1 MSQRESN
8 LVWLRDILEHLAA
21 AQQQLE
27 WSDDPE
33 ATRLVTEQMLRD
45 LERCR
50 RLCEALHRR
59 YASLPAAV

>member
-21 AQQQLE
+21 AQQRLE

-33 ATRLVTEQMLRD
+33 AHRHITEQMLRD

-50 RLCEALHRR
+50 RLCETLHRR
-59 YASLPAAV
+59 SVGLQPAV